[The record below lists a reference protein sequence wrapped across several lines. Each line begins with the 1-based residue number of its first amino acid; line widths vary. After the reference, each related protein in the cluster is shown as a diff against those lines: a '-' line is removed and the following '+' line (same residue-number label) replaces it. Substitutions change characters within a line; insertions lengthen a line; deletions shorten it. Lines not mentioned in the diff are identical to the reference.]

1 MKLMSS
7 IYVSKTTFPQ
17 LFLQKVW
24 TPATSSS
31 SGIAAD
37 GQTISMSGR
46 PHFDMQHAGQP
57 RFDIQH

>member
-1 MKLMSS
+1 MYMKLMSS

-24 TPATSSS
+24 TPASSS

-37 GQTISMSGR
+37 GQTIY
-46 PHFDMQHAGQP
+46 Q
-57 RFDIQH
+57 